1 MQPICVCGRLT
12 AGLSLRLTLRLTL
25 RLSLLSAVCLWI
37 VLCAPVASAGHIR
50 VSDGKHGYE
59 GKVVSLSKS
68 KCSLLDRQG
77 KLIHLDVKSL
87 KTFEKVSA
95 RYQPYSQSAFRQEL
109 QKEFPDYEVVGAT
122 HYLVVGP
129 RGRASAFA
137 RLFDAIYRDVEQFYR
152 VRGFRVR
159 TPEVPLVAIVFGS
172 QQEFVNYCVRDKVPP
187 SPTLLGYYSLLSNRV
202 ALFDDGRRI
211 SKLQPAGDVLD
222 RYQSILGASGISG
235 DTANTIVHET
245 THQVGYNIGVHSRL
259 GTTPLW
265 LVEGLATVLE
275 PDAMRSSRGRNLLSD
290 RLNPERSH
298 WFANVHRPK
307 RRTGNLAMLV
317 ASDDYFHKH
326 VLDSYSESWA
336 FTFFLLENAARR
348 QQLVKYIQAVNARDP
363 QATYTARERLQDFQ
377 SAFGD
382 ISRLEV
388 EFIRHMDRM

>member
-1 MQPICVCGRLT
+1 MQPLYFSGGHRACLSIAACCVATC
-12 AGLSLRLTLRLTL
+12 LTLST
-25 RLSLLSAVCLWI
+25 A
-37 VLCAPVASAGHIR
+37 AAAGHIR
-50 VSDGKHGYE
+50 VSDGKKGYE
-59 GKVVSLSKS
+59 GKVVSLSRT
-68 KCSLLDRQG
+68 KCSLQDRQG
-77 KLIHLDVKSL
+77 KLIHLDVKDL
-87 KTFEKVSA
+87 KTFEKVST
-95 RYQPYSQSAFRQEL
+95 RYQPYSQSTFRKEL
-109 QKEFPDYEVVGAT
+109 QKEFPAYEVVGAT

-129 RGRASAFA
+129 KGRASAFA
-137 RLFDAIYRDVEQFYR
+137 KLFDTIYRDVEQFYR
-152 VRGFRVR
+152 VRGFRVQ

-172 QQEFVNYCVRDKVPP
+172 QQEFVNYCVKDRVPP
-187 SPTLLGYYSLLSNRV
+187 APTLLGYYSLLSNRV

-211 SKLQPAGDVLD
+211 SQVDTPPTSLPN
-222 RYQSILGASGISG
+222 RYQGVLAAAGISG
-235 DTANTIVHET
+235 DTANTIIHET

-298 WFANVHRPK
+298 WFAQVHRPS
-307 RRTGNLAMLV
+307 RRKGNLAMLV
-317 ASDDYFHKH
+317 ASDEYFHKN

-348 QQLVKYIQAVNARDP
+348 QQLVKYIQIVTARDP
-363 QATYTARERLQDFQ
+363 QAAYSARERLQDFQ
-377 SAFGD
+377 KAFGD